1 MEHPHLRVE
10 MDLQEYTVVVQTIEV
25 VLEAV
30 VQALQEME
38 AMQAQQLVG
47 LEVVVLEV
55 RVQMELFNL
64 LEAVISE
71 RMETMVLLL
80 VGEEAVHADTI
91 EVVIIARTE
100 QIQVVMVPEVK

>member
-10 MDLQEYTVVVQTIEV
+10 MDLQEYTVEVQTIEV

-47 LEVVVLEV
+47 PEVVVLEV

-64 LEAVISE
+64 LEAVI
-71 RMETMVLLL
+71 
-80 VGEEAVHADTI
+80 
-91 EVVIIARTE
+91 
-100 QIQVVMVPEVK
+100 

>member
-10 MDLQEYTVVVQTIEV
+10 MDLQECTVVVQTIEV

-47 LEVVVLEV
+47 PEVVVLEV

-64 LEAVISE
+64 LEAVI
-71 RMETMVLLL
+71 
-80 VGEEAVHADTI
+80 
-91 EVVIIARTE
+91 
-100 QIQVVMVPEVK
+100 

>member
-10 MDLQEYTVVVQTIEV
+10 MALQVCTVEVQTIEV

-47 LEVVVLEV
+47 PEVVVLEV

-64 LEAVISE
+64 LEAVI
-71 RMETMVLLL
+71 
-80 VGEEAVHADTI
+80 
-91 EVVIIARTE
+91 
-100 QIQVVMVPEVK
+100 

>member
-38 AMQAQQLVG
+38 AMQVQQLVG
-47 LEVVVLEV
+47 PEVVVLEV

-64 LEAVISE
+64 LEAVI
-71 RMETMVLLL
+71 
-80 VGEEAVHADTI
+80 
-91 EVVIIARTE
+91 
-100 QIQVVMVPEVK
+100 

>member
-10 MDLQEYTVVVQTIEV
+10 MDLQEYTVEVQTIEV

-30 VQALQEME
+30 VQALQGTE

-47 LEVVVLEV
+47 PEVVVLEV

-64 LEAVISE
+64 LEAVI
-71 RMETMVLLL
+71 
-80 VGEEAVHADTI
+80 
-91 EVVIIARTE
+91 
-100 QIQVVMVPEVK
+100 

>member
-47 LEVVVLEV
+47 PEVVVLEV

-64 LEAVISE
+64 LEAVI
-71 RMETMVLLL
+71 
-80 VGEEAVHADTI
+80 
-91 EVVIIARTE
+91 
-100 QIQVVMVPEVK
+100 